1 MPPGPDAIPCRLLK
15 ELATELAPVLT
26 SVFRQSLE
34 SGTLPTI
41 WTKAFVT
48 PVFKNGNRNEAE
60 NYRPVSLT
68 CVTCKIFEH
77 VICKH
82 IRNHLDHYEILTTLN
97 HGFRAGHSCES
108 QLLVTIHD
116 LMRYR
121 DRKVQVDLAIL
132 DFSKA
137 FDTVPHNRLLQ
148 KLEFYGIQG
157 DILKW
162 ISVFSNLEI
171 SVWWLGDRG
180 QAQYPWT
187 LEFPRVLCSALSC
200 SSCILMTCPLLFRRK
215 LDSSLT
221 TVSCIVPLK
230 REATRRTFSPTWM
243 LSNSGA
249 MHEACVSTRRSAI
262 LCASAGVLDP
272 SPSFILFVTLF
283 SLRWTVLNI

>member
-1 MPPGPDAIPCRLLK
+1 M
-15 ELATELAPVLT
+15 
-26 SVFRQSLE
+26 FRQSLE
-34 SGTLPTI
+34 SGILSTL

-48 PVFKNGNRNEAE
+48 PVFKKGNRNEAE

-68 CVTCKIFEH
+68 WVTCKIFEH

-82 IRNHLDHYEILTTLN
+82 IRNHLDRYQILTPLN

-157 DILKW
+157 NILKW
-162 ISVFSNLEI
+162 MSVFPKSRDQCVVVEGQRSGTV
-171 SVWWLGDRG
+171 SVDSGVPQGIVLG
-180 QAQYPWT
+180 
-187 LEFPRVLCSALSC
+187 
-200 SSCILMTCPLLFRRK
+200 ILMTCPPSFRRK
-215 LDSSLT
+215 LDSSLKT
-221 TVSCIVPLK
+221 ASCIVPLK
-230 REATRRTFSPTWM
+230 REATRRTSSPTWM

-249 MHEACVSTRRSAI
+249 MHGACVSTWRSAI
-262 LCASAGVLDP
+262 LWASAGVLDP
-272 SPSFILFVTLF
+272 CPSFILCVTLF